1 MVAIFKNIW
10 EASVTKNYRPI
21 SLLFVVNKVF
31 EKLKNNMLVDHREKF
46 GFFLFSSMVRILLTQ
61 RHACLWEGSKK
72 KAKLN
77 RWRDQQVQILKV
89 QSLKKR

>member
-46 GFFLFSSMVRILLTQ
+46 GFFLFFSMVLILLTQ
-61 RHACLWEGSKK
+61 KHACLWEGSEKK
-72 KAKLN
+72 
-77 RWRDQQVQILKV
+77 
-89 QSLKKR
+89 QS